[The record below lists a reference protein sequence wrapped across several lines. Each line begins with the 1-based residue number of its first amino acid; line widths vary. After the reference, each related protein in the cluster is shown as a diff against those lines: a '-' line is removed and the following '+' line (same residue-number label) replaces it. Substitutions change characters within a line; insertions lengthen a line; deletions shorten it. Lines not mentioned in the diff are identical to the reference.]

1 MFKNLLIFL
10 LLVLAIN
17 LNAMDQRLF
26 KYLDAKSDYVKATQE
41 KDQSAAFD
49 LALFYDSKKGDSK
62 KGDKQKS
69 KKGDRLHKNSRFVIN
84 YFNEVSYAK
93 NSTR

>member
-1 MFKNLLIFL
+1 
-10 LLVLAIN
+10 
-17 LNAMDQRLF
+17 MDQRLF

-49 LALFYDSKKGDSK
+49 LALFYDSKKGD
-62 KGDKQKS
+62 KQKS